1 MFWNKG
7 GKDMGMIT
15 IKNQDDLTKIRK
27 AGRIVAEVFELM
39 QEKVRPGITTAEL
52 NKAAEALIKRRNA
65 TAPSRG
71 YAGFPAGT
79 CISVNQEVIHGIPG
93 RRVLQEGDIVSVD
106 VVVQLNGF
114 CSDGART
121 YPVGRI
127 APEVQHLLDITQ
139 LCLAEGINQAQIGKR
154 LGDIGSRV
162 QQIAEAEG
170 YGVVRDYVGHGI
182 GREMHEAPEVPNFG
196 VAGRGLRLV
205 KGMVLAIGPMITM
218 GTHEVYCLKD
228 GWTVVTKDAL
238 PSAHFEN
245 TVAITPDGPQIMTA
259 L

>member
-1 MFWNKG
+1 
-7 GKDMGMIT
+7 MGMIT
-15 IKNQDDLTKIRK
+15 IKNQDDLAKIRK
-27 AGRIVAEVFELM
+27 AGHIVAEVFELM

-52 NKAAEALIKRRNA
+52 NKAAEALIKKRNA

-93 RRVLQEGDIVSVD
+93 RRVLLEGDIVTVD
-106 VVVQLNGF
+106 VVVQVNGF

-121 YPVGRI
+121 YPVGKI
-127 APEVQHLLDITQ
+127 APDVQHLLDVTQ
-139 LCLAEGINQAQIGKR
+139 LCLTEGVKQARIGNR

-182 GREMHEAPEVPNFG
+182 GREMHEAPDVPNFG
-196 VAGRGLRLV
+196 VAGRGLRLIN
-205 KGMVLAIGPMITM
+205 GMVIAIEPMITM
-218 GTHEVYCLKD
+218 GTHEVCCLKD
-228 GWTVVTKDAL
+228 GWTVVTKDAQ
-238 PSAHFEN
+238 PAAHFEN
-245 TVAITPDGPQIMTA
+245 TVAITPDGPQIMTR

>member
-1 MFWNKG
+1 
-7 GKDMGMIT
+7 MGMIT
-15 IKNQDDLTKIRK
+15 IKNRDDLAKIRK
-27 AGRIVAEVFELM
+27 AGHIVAEVFELM
-39 QEKVRPGITTAEL
+39 QEMVRPGVTTAEL
-52 NKAAEALIKRRNA
+52 NKAAEALIKQRNA
-65 TAPSRG
+65 TAPTRG

-93 RRVLQEGDIVSVD
+93 RRILQEGDIVSVD

-121 YPVGRI
+121 YAVGKI
-127 APEVQHLLDITQ
+127 APDIQHLLDVTQ
-139 LCLAEGINQAQIGKR
+139 LCLAEGIKQAIIGNR

-182 GREMHEAPEVPNFG
+182 GREMHEAPDVPNYG

-205 KGMVLAIGPMITM
+205 NGMVLAIEPMITM
-218 GTHEVYCLKD
+218 GTHEVYCLND
-228 GWTVVTKDAL
+228 GWTVVTKDAR

-245 TVAITPDGPQIMTA
+245 TVAITPDGPQIMTT